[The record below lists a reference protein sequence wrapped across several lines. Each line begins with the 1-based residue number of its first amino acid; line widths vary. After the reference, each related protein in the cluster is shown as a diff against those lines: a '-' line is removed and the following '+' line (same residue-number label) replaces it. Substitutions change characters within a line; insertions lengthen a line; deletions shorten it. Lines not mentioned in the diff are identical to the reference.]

1 MIDYDKQQWND
12 LTNELFNE
20 IFKKSPVKR
29 TNFSGLTRNIAFLN
43 KDDL

>member
-1 MIDYDKQQWND
+1 MEQWND

-29 TNFSGLTRNIAFLN
+29 TKFSGLTWNIDFLRKN
-43 KDDL
+43 NFKN